1 MPLVIRLVVDSG
13 SQMTPELRAQLVATV
28 VPLTVVVDGTPL
40 REGEQIGEAG
50 ITEALQRG
58 AQLSTSTPSPG
69 EFLQTYER
77 LAEEGATAVLSVHTG
92 GAASGTAQSARVAA
106 AQAPLPVEVV
116 DTGTA
121 SFPVTFAAWAAA
133 DVLAAGGSLSTAA
146 AAAAEVAARVGNV
159 FVVGALSLARRGGRL
174 DDGVA
179 AGKDVPVLALADG
192 RMSAIAQVAQAA
204 DAVAAMATHVEQQAG
219 GRALRVAVGQL
230 GAPALAG
237 ELEQALRR
245 CVEVTQLVRYVVGP
259 SIAVHTGLGTVG
271 AVFVPVD

>member
-1 MPLVIRLVVDSG
+1 MIRLVLDSG
-13 SQMTPELRAQLVATV
+13 SQIPPGLRVQLAATV
-28 VPLTVVVDGTPL
+28 VPLTVVVDGAPL

-50 ITEALQRG
+50 ITAALQRG
-58 AQLSTSTPSPG
+58 AQLSTSTPAPG

-77 LAEEGATAVLSVHTG
+77 LAAEGATAVLSVHTG

-106 AQAPLPVEVV
+106 ALAPVPVEVV

-133 DVLAAGGSLSTAA
+133 DVLADGGSLSAA
-146 AAAAEVAARVGNV
+146 AAAARDIAARAGNV

-174 DDGVA
+174 ADDVA
-179 AGKDVPVLALADG
+179 AGAEVPVLALTDG

-204 DAVAAMATHVEQQAG
+204 DAVAAMASYVEQQAD
-219 GRALRVAVGQL
+219 GRALRLAVGQL
-230 GAPALAG
+230 GAPALAE
-237 ELEQALRR
+237 ELEQALRE

-259 SIAVHTGLGTVG
+259 SIAVHTGSGTVG